1 MRGSLISARASVAL
15 VSTAVS
21 LVLVLSFKTPEP
33 TQPRGPVAVLP
44 SPASG
49 ESPSAGG
56 GAAASPAPPMSAPSP
71 SPSPPGVRY
80 KDGQYTGQDFQ
91 TDFGDN
97 QVKVIISA
105 GRIVDVQA
113 LQLPFDRQRSAY
125 ISQVAGPLLHDEALK
140 AQSAQIDTVSGATFT
155 SDAYAQSLQSALDHA
170 HV

>member
-1 MRGSLISARASVAL
+1 MSARASVAL

-33 TQPRGPVAVLP
+33 TQPRGPVAALP

-49 ESPSAGG
+49 ESPSGG
-56 GAAASPAPPMSAPSP
+56 GGPASSPVPPTSVPSP
-71 SPSPPGVRY
+71 SPSPAGARY

-91 TDFGDN
+91 TDYGDN

-140 AQSAQIDTVSGATFT
+140 AQSAQIDTISGATFT